1 MSVGRPRGAV
11 QVNVNGDDGA
21 LLLPL
26 LQVQQDL
33 HLASG
38 EGGAGVLPGVVSVC
52 QKFTI
57 SNRSS
62 EKLQLQYTVPRAAW
76 AFHCVLQS
84 LEHVVQMAQTAM
96 GL

>member
-52 QKFTI
+52 QKFTV

-62 EKLQLQYTVPRAAW
+62 EKQQLQYKVPRAAW

-84 LEHVVQMAQTAM
+84 LEHDVQLAQTAM
-96 GL
+96 GF